1 MTSLNLIVYS
11 NEQSNTQISW
21 DHKGKR
27 ITEELGIEA
36 QFQNLPEHLLSEGKQ
51 QNDTPIPQGA
61 VVSVHGNAVDK
72 YRNIT
77 DTRRLSQARP
87 DLRFIVSIDT
97 SYNKSAY
104 ADAEDYD
111 YVGKLLEGTFTP
123 LKPVNVTD
131 HHPGAFI
138 SGQSETFMKITRSLE
153 NYLSK
158 WKMMKEGHVFTLVTY
173 YDRDLS
179 DITQDNEELADEV
192 GVLYQETQAKEYHL
206 IRRTIETNVPIP
218 QNATLLVHGDF
229 MHKYDNI
236 SHVRQ
241 LIEERPDLHFIVTV
255 DESTLKERYFQTAE
269 DYNLVRSALEEDFSA
284 AQKVAVTTAN
294 PLGFMRGKDLTRPID
309 CSFEN
314 YLKSW
319 KKLRGLQ

>member
-11 NEQSNTQISW
+11 NEHRNTKLSW
-21 DHKGKR
+21 NLKGER

-36 QFQNLPEHLLSEGKQ
+36 HFQILPEDLLPEGKQ
-51 QNDTPIPQGA
+51 RNGTPLPQEA
-61 VVSVHGNAVDK
+61 VISVHGNAVDK

-104 ADAEDYD
+104 ADVEDYD
-111 YVGKLLEGTFTP
+111 YVRKLLEGTFTP
-123 LKPVNVTD
+123 LKSVNVTD

-138 SGQSETFMKITRSLE
+138 SGISTTLMEVRRSLE

-158 WKMMKEGHVFTLVTY
+158 WRMMKEGHIFTLVTY

-179 DITQDNEELADEV
+179 DITQDNEELADEI
-192 GVLYQETQAKEYHL
+192 GILYQETQAGEHCL
-206 IRRTIETNVPIP
+206 ESGSVQTNEPIP
-218 QNATLLVHGDF
+218 QNAVVLVHGNATSR
-229 MHKYDNI
+229 YQNI
-236 SHVRQ
+236 YQVRQ
-241 LIEERPDLHFIVTV
+241 LTEKRPDLHFIVTV
-255 DESTLKERYFQTAE
+255 DESTLKEGYFQTPE
-269 DYNLVRSALEEDFSA
+269 DYQLVRSALEQDFSA

-294 PLGFMRGKDLTRPID
+294 PLGFMRGKDLSYSIE
-309 CSFEN
+309 CSLEN
-314 YLKSW
+314 YMRSW
-319 KKLRGLQ
+319 KKLRGIE